1 MWTGEISAKLN
12 LSCRY
17 AVCASSPKLLV
28 SKPDSLE
35 ALTLTT
41 YCRYPRQVRTLH
53 SSRIC
58 LLAASTLL
66 YSQAC
71 SIFSGQLHQRAS
83 ISNQHELTFYST
95 HSIKHSMSEKPDA
108 FVTAFTRTSR
118 NQSACT
124 DQAVTTIYPSTMHLM
139 RPNWHRY
146 SLTALIATNVRRP
159 VLHSMFVDVGS
170 PGVSFARIVP
180 EFIVLSHVYQSE

>member
-17 AVCASSPKLLV
+17 AICASSPRLLV

-53 SSRIC
+53 SNRIC

-66 YSQAC
+66 YSQAY

-108 FVTAFTRTSR
+108 FARTFTRTSR

-124 DQAVTTIYPSTMHLM
+124 NQAVTTIYASITHLV
-139 RPNWHRY
+139 RPHWHRS
-146 SLTALIATNVRRP
+146 SLATLIAANVRRP
-159 VLHSMFVDVGS
+159 
-170 PGVSFARIVP
+170 SFARIVP
-180 EFIVLSHVYQSE
+180 EFIVLPYLYQSE